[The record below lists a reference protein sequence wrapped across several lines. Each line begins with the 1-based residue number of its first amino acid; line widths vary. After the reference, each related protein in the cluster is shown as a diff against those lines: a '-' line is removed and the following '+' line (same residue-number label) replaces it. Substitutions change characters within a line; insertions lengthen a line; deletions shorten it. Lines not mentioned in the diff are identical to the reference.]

1 MFFPKKIWNKKRSQ
15 EIEAAY
21 HDAAQF
27 YWGKPEAWLKM
38 KPIFSKLSTIN
49 PVSRWRACDIDTLED
64 WKQAETSYKI
74 SVKKNND

>member
-1 MFFPKKIWNKKRSQ
+1 MFFPQKMWNKKRTQ
-15 EIEAAY
+15 EIESAY

-49 PVSRWRACDIDTLED
+49 SVSRWRACDIDTLED
-64 WKQAETSYKI
+64 WNQAETSYKI
-74 SVKKNND
+74 SVKKKGQ